1 MEARDIMH
9 PEDAKAI
16 QMLRRIKGFD
26 ALVRASMEHGYE
38 KIFRGENLGC
48 MVKVNAQNNHN
59 LYTAF
64 KGVVQKVGIA
74 EPEFYIYNDPV
85 MNAYTYGETNTFIA
99 VSNSLVERLTI
110 DQVRSVI
117 AHECGHI
124 LCKHT
129 FYNTLLR
136 TIEELGLWF
145 HLISYTAFAP
155 ILMGLQYW
163 SRKSEYSADRCAAA
177 VVGERT
183 FQTSMLKLTTG
194 LTEYQG
200 SPYQLVE
207 QAKEYH
213 RFVNGSWWNRIQQ
226 NCRVAFNSHPQMC
239 ERAWEI
245 DRWKNSWQ
253 YKNLRS

>member
-1 MEARDIMH
+1 MTMEARDIMH

-48 MVKVNAQNNHN
+48 MIRVNAQNSHN

-110 DQVRSVI
+110 DEVRSVI

-124 LCKHT
+124 PLKHGRKHQSPLCA
-129 FYNTLLR
+129 LAS
-136 TIEELGLWF
+136 GL
-145 HLISYTAFAP
+145 P
-155 ILMGLQYW
+155 
-163 SRKSEYSADRCAAA
+163 
-177 VVGERT
+177 
-183 FQTSMLKLTTG
+183 
-194 LTEYQG
+194 
-200 SPYQLVE
+200 
-207 QAKEYH
+207 
-213 RFVNGSWWNRIQQ
+213 
-226 NCRVAFNSHPQMC
+226 SHPLG
-239 ERAWEI
+239 AL
-245 DRWKNSWQ
+245 
-253 YKNLRS
+253 YL